1 VEIENVREAKA
12 KLSRLI
18 SELPQTI
25 SVVITKNGK
34 PCAALMPITEDTNLE
49 TVALS
54 QNKRF
59 RRMFDAASDRA
70 DKEGW
75 IALEDLD

>member
-18 SELPQTI
+18 SELPQTT